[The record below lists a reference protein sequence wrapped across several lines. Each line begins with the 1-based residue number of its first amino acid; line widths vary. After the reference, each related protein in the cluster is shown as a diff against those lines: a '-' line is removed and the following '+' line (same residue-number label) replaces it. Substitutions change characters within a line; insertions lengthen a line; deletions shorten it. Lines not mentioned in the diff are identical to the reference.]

1 MAEQIIRSLGNPG
14 LSRRDFLGASMMGTA
29 AIYAGSGLALLTT
42 SPSVRAQARELRVLR
57 AADAAYFTAMLP
69 AVIVQAR
76 SPEASSAFLVSIERM
91 LAPAAPNTLGAIRD
105 LVDLLTG
112 SLTRPLMTLTWTDW
126 PKMTPDQAAEI
137 LEDWRS
143 SGFGLKRIAY
153 ALTTSLIRTAW
164 YMQPDEQAVTGY
176 PGSPKKIVEASVS
189 AGEA

>member
-1 MAEQIIRSLGNPG
+1 MADQIIRSLGNPG

-42 SPSVRAQARELRVLR
+42 SPSARAQASGHQVLR
-57 AADAAYFTAMLP
+57 AVDAVYFTAMLP

-76 SPEASSAFLVSIERM
+76 SPKASSAFLGSIERM
-91 LAPAAPNTLGAIRD
+91 LAPASTNTLGAIRD
-105 LVDLLTG
+105 LVDLLSG
-112 SLTRPLMTLTWTDW
+112 SLTRPLMTLSWTDW

-143 SGFGLKRIAY
+143 SSLGLKRIAY